1 MKNLNKIQLKFENFN
16 SRKITLIAL
25 NIKYINGKYYIIIN
39 VESKIYD
46 IDVLTKY
53 FSSKMFKLSSIKDL
67 GMFNGYLITLIVDNV
82 LNKKLKD
89 NYDFYIDYFLD
100 IFYQEYDLSKSF
112 LYEISTKPEYL

>member
-16 SRKITLIAL
+16 SRKISLIAL

-53 FSSKMFKLSSIKDL
+53 FSSKMFKLSSIKNL
-67 GMFNGYLITLIVDNV
+67 EMSNGYLITLIVDNV

-89 NYDFYIDYFLD
+89 NYEFYIDYFLD
-100 IFYQEYDLSKSF
+100 IFYQEYDLSKNF
-112 LYEISTKPEYL
+112 LYEISTKVEYF